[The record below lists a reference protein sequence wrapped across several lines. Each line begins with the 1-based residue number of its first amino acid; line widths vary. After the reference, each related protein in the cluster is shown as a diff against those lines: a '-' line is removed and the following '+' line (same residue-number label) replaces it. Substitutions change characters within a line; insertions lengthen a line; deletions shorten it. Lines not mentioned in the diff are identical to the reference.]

1 MAFHFYVCCINNTLI
16 IDTENAMRHLDIKIQ
31 NKFGYLAPKK
41 IKQIT
46 ETNTY
51 NTLHKLHQY
60 TLNK

>member
-1 MAFHFYVCCINNTLI
+1 
-16 IDTENAMRHLDIKIQ
+16 MRHLDIKIQ